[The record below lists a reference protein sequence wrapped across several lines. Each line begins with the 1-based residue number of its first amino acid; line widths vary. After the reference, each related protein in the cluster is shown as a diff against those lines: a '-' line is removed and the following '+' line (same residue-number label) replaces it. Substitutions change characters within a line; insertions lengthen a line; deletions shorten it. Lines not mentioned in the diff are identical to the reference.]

1 MQYRTHTVIKG
12 QVIADFITEFTH
24 IEDQGVGEVPQWS
37 IHTDGSSIRQASK
50 ASVVL
55 HSPEG
60 DEVECMVRLDF
71 LMTNNNA
78 EYKALIIGLDLAK
91 ATGAENMFVYCDS

>member
-1 MQYRTHTVIKG
+1 MVIKG
-12 QVIADFITEFTH
+12 QVIADFITKFTH

-37 IHTDGSSIRQASK
+37 IHTDGSSIKQAGK

-55 HSPEG
+55 PSLEG

-71 LMTNNNA
+71 LMTNNDA
-78 EYKALIIGLDLAK
+78 EYEALIIGLDLAK
-91 ATGAENMFVYCDS
+91 AAGAENMVMYCDS